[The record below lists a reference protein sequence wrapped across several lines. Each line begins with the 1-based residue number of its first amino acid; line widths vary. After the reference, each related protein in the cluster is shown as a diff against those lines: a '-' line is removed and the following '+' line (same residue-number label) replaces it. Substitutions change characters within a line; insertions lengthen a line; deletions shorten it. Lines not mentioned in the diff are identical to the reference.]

1 MSFNLNDVIAN
12 YKDESD
18 FRVIDGVPR
27 NFSAE
32 MVYERRIKG
41 RHSAAGIYHVPEKDY
56 VFFVNSVGAVGIN
69 QFGHLATWDCIPELT
84 TGLTVSNFLQDPFM
98 ALRALTT
105 PDPVSVLRG
114 SDLEQSV
121 RATMVGMAAV
131 EKAMLGEYR
140 QQLDQLG
147 TNLTVEQLSD
157 LQQGLYSLQKK
168 LQRMEILK
176 EEYQKL
182 SLPDIY
188 VRNH

>member
-1 MSFNLNDVIAN
+1 MSFNLNDVLAN

-27 NFSAE
+27 NFSVE

-41 RHSAAGIYHVPEKDY
+41 RHSAPGIYYVPEKDY

-98 ALRALTT
+98 SLRALTT

-147 TNLTVEQLSD
+147 TDLTVEQLSY
-157 LQQGLYSLQKK
+157 LQQGLDSLQKK
-168 LQRMEILK
+168 LRRLESLK
-176 EEYQKL
+176 EEFREL

>member
-1 MSFNLNDVIAN
+1 MSFNLNDVLAN

-27 NFSAE
+27 NFSIE

-41 RHSAAGIYHVPEKDY
+41 RHSVAGIYYVPEKDY

-69 QFGHLATWDCIPELT
+69 RFGHLATWDCIPELT

-131 EKAMLGEYR
+131 EKAMLSEYR

-157 LQQGLYSLQKK
+157 LQQGLDSLQKK
-168 LQRMEILK
+168 LRRMEILK
-176 EEYQKL
+176 EEFQEL